1 MSGKDLKLSR
11 QADLNKKRGRP
22 LRLLKSPLTS
32 NGRGDSSRREIE
44 PKLTPEVFRTPA
56 TAVKIKTGK
65 KRGVRPPFVQRAD
78 NLVARH
84 SPQQRVGVDTGL
96 TPYDPGERIR
106 RPASSLASRMRLK
119 SLSHLVTD
127 VKTDSGKSSPS
138 FQEETEAGVKMSPR
152 FEEPL
157 HEGGELRVGVK
168 SSPHSSGFGESSD
181 LVGRVGVKNSP
192 HSLKE
197 KVSPHEG
204 GGLGGVGNKDSPH
217 SLRLSETSAGVG
229 NSSPKGGNSE
239 AIKAG
244 VKLSPRFEMPPH
256 ERGGAQSG

>member
-1 MSGKDLKLSR
+1 MSGKDLNLSR

-44 PKLTPEVFRTPA
+44 PKFRTPA
-56 TAVKIKTGK
+56 IAVKIKTE

-78 NLVARH
+78 NSVARH

-106 RPASSLASRMRLK
+106 RPASSLASRMRLR
-119 SLSHLVTD
+119 SLSHLETE

-197 KVSPHEG
+197 KVSPHV
-204 GGLGGVGNKDSPH
+204 GGL
-217 SLRLSETSAGVG
+217 R
-229 NSSPKGGNSE
+229 
-239 AIKAG
+239 
-244 VKLSPRFEMPPH
+244 
-256 ERGGAQSG
+256 RGGEQVFSPFP

>member
-22 LRLLKSPLTS
+22 LRLLKNPLTS

-56 TAVKIKTGK
+56 TAVKIRTGK
-65 KRGVRPPFVQRAD
+65 RRGVRPPFVQRAD

-119 SLSHLVTD
+119 SLSHLATD

-138 FQEETEAGVKMSPR
+138 FREETEAGVKMSPR

-157 HEGGELRVGVK
+157 HEGG
-168 SSPHSSGFGESSD
+168 
-181 LVGRVGVKNSP
+181 
-192 HSLKE
+192 
-197 KVSPHEG
+197 
-204 GGLGGVGNKDSPH
+204 
-217 SLRLSETSAGVG
+217 
-229 NSSPKGGNSE
+229 
-239 AIKAG
+239 
-244 VKLSPRFEMPPH
+244 
-256 ERGGAQSG
+256 GAQSGGQE